1 MTLQLQCFGESGNSY
16 KAALTLTLCGLDWEP
31 VWMDFFHGAARSPE
45 FRAVNVMGEAP
56 VLIDGDRVMT
66 QSGAIQL
73 WAAER
78 TGKFLGDRHE
88 ALRWVLFD
96 NHRVSGQA
104 GALRFHMN
112 FLPRD
117 KQVPEVVDWLTARL
131 RGALHVLENQLQ
143 RTPWLAG
150 DQPTIGDLA
159 CCGYLYYPEPFG
171 FARADWP
178 AIDAWL
184 DRIAALPG
192 WKHPY
197 DLMPRREGLSPTLA
211 AT

>member
-1 MTLQLQCFGESGNSY
+1 MTVQLQCFGESGNSY
-16 KAALTLTLCGLDWEP
+16 KAALTLTLCGIEWEP
-31 VWMDFFHGAARSPE
+31 VWVDFFHGAARSPE
-45 FRAVNVMGEAP
+45 FRAVNVMAEAP
-56 VLIDGDRVMT
+56 VLIDGDRAVS
-66 QSGAIQL
+66 QSGLIQL

-78 TGKFLGDRHE
+78 TGRYLGDRDE
-88 ALRWVLFD
+88 SLRWVLFD
-96 NHRVSGQA
+96 NHKVSSQA

-117 KQVPEVVDWLTARL
+117 KQSPEVIEWLTGRL
-131 RGALHVLENQLQ
+131 RGAFHVLEAQLQ

-150 DQPTIGDLA
+150 QEATIGDLA

-171 FARADWP
+171 FARAEWP
-178 AIDAWL
+178 AMDAWL

-197 DLMPRREGLSPTLA
+197 DMMPRREGRSPTLMA
-211 AT
+211 S